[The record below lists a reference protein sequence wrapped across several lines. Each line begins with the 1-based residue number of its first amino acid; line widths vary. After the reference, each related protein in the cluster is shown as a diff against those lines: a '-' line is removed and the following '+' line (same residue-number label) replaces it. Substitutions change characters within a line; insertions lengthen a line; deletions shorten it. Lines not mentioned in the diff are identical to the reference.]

1 MTILHPLTT
10 ERAVAMIERDNKLT
24 FMVEKGDTK
33 AQIKKEVEE
42 MFEVKV
48 ESVNTLIT
56 LGGKKKA
63 FVKLA
68 PGFSADDVAAKLKIA

>member
-1 MTILHPLTT
+1 MAILYPLTT
-10 ERAVAMIERDNKLT
+10 ERAVAMIERENKLI
-24 FMVEKGDTK
+24 FLVERSSTK
-33 AQIKKEVEE
+33 AEIKKEVEE

-48 ESVNTLIT
+48 AAVNTLIT
-56 LGGKKKA
+56 LDGKKKA

>member
-1 MTILHPLTT
+1 MAILYPLTT
-10 ERAVAMIERDNKLT
+10 ERAVAMIERDNKLI
-24 FMVEKGDTK
+24 FLVERAATK
-33 AQIKKEVEE
+33 AEIKKEVEE

-48 ESVNTLIT
+48 AAVNTLIT
-56 LGGKKKA
+56 LDGKKKA